1 MQLSLFN
8 TIDRSTLTEEIFAAY
23 FDCRKNKRNTKDAL
37 LFEKHFEVHV
47 FLLIDQICSGNYKP
61 DPSTVFIVKRPVLR
75 EIFAATFRDRIMH
88 HWLIN
93 KLNPLFET
101 LFIDNSFACR
111 KNKGTHLAIKKV
123 DEAIKSVSENYTKDC
138 YILKLDIKGFF
149 MHINKELL
157 HKRLITFVKEKYDQT
172 DRELVLSII
181 NIIIS
186 NDPTTNCIIKGKKGD
201 WNGLPDGKSL
211 FKSPTQCGLPIGN
224 LTSQIFANFYLHIF
238 DSWMNIHCGIYDYFR
253 YVDDF
258 IVIHTD
264 PLVLKGI
271 IKKIADFLNAEL
283 QLQLHPDKI
292 YFQHVSK
299 GVQFL
304 GSVIQSNRRYIGKRT
319 KGNMYKAVE
328 NVNKQLNMRK
338 IDKQLIHT
346 FISTMNSYM
355 GLLKHCNTFRLRKKI
370 FEEVLSDSWKQYIY
384 SDANY
389 IKYSKRVDSNM

>member
-1 MQLSLFN
+1 MQLTLFN

-37 LFEKHFEVHV
+37 LFEKHFEVNL
-47 FLLIDQICSGNYKP
+47 FLLIDEICLGNYQP
-61 DPSTVFIVKRPVLR
+61 DPSTVFIVKQPVLR

-157 HKRLITFVKEKYDQT
+157 HNRLITFVKEKYDQT

-181 NIIIS
+181 DIIIS
-186 NDPTTNCIIKGKKGD
+186 NDPTKNCIVKGKKSD
-201 WNGLPDGKSL
+201 WYGLPDDKSL
-211 FKSPTQCGLPIGN
+211 FNSPPNCGLPIGN

-238 DSWMNIHCGIYDYFR
+238 DSWMNIHCGILQYFR

-264 PLVLKGI
+264 KLFLTSM
-271 IKKIADFLNAEL
+271 IKDIAHFLHTSL
-283 QLQLHPDKI
+283 SLTLHPCKI
-292 YFQHVSK
+292 YLQHYSK

-304 GSVIQSNRRYIGKRT
+304 GTIIKPGRMYIGNRT
-319 KGNMYKAVE
+319 KGNIFKAITSINTSVT
-328 NVNKQLNMRK
+328 LSH
-338 IDKQLIHT
+338 I
-346 FISTMNSYM
+346 TMDILKKYICILNSYM
-355 GLLKHCNTFRLRKKI
+355 GHLLHCNTYRFRKNLI
-370 FEEVLSDSWKQYIY
+370 QNVLSNRLKLFVACNNESTSFYPLQ
-384 SDANY
+384 
-389 IKYSKRVDSNM
+389 